1 MPQDL
6 VAIKSLLEDK
16 LGESI
21 VVTVQLGR
29 NKKRERRGI
38 LKETH
43 RSVFVVDLD
52 QASSALERVSYSY
65 SDVLVHNIEV
75 SFA

>member
-6 VAIKSLLEDK
+6 IAIKSLLDDN
-16 LGESI
+16 LGESV

-29 NKKRERRGI
+29 NKKKERRGI

-52 QASSALERVSYSY
+52 QDAALERVSYSY
-65 SDVLVHNIEV
+65 SDVLMHNIEV

>member
-6 VAIKSLLEDK
+6 IAIKSLLDDN
-16 LGESI
+16 LGESV

-52 QASSALERVSYSY
+52 QDTSALERVSYSY
-65 SDVLVHNIEV
+65 SDVLTNVIEV